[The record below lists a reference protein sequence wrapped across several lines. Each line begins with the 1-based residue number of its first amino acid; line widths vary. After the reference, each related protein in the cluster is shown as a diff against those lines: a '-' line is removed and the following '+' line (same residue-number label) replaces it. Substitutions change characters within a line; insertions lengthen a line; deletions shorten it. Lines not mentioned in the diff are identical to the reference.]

1 LLQSEFNFLSY
12 NWLENEILNT
22 ISEVINLGKKKYIKQ
37 IQSFHR
43 VIQEHLDKMDK
54 EKLKN
59 NPNQKLLY
67 YWEKEIEKFKKEIV
81 KSEKRLSRG

>member
-1 LLQSEFNFLSY
+1 LEFEFLSYKY
-12 NWLENEILNT
+12 NWLENEILRT

-43 VIQEHLDKMDK
+43 VIQEHLDKMYK

>member
-1 LLQSEFNFLSY
+1 MEFEFLSYKY
-12 NWLENEILNT
+12 NWLENEILRT

-43 VIQEHLDKMDK
+43 VIQEHLDKMYK